1 MALLDKGMKR
11 RDFLKA
17 SAATA
22 AVGLA
27 GCAPSTATDMAETGG
42 SAGAT
47 THKVA
52 SDAAIIEGK
61 GEWMPIHCHQN
72 CNQMCL
78 NMGYVVDGVVVRQK
92 TDDSHADSFDC
103 PQQRGCL
110 RGRSLRQQVYNADR
124 IKYPM
129 KRKSWQPGGGANAH
143 GELRGR
149 DQWEQI
155 SWEEAI
161 DYIAQ
166 EAERIYGEFGPA
178 AVIGTKALAVG
189 KILHQLGGHISL
201 SDTSSIGTSAF
212 NIVALGLP
220 SQDLGELNDRFDNK
234 NADTIVIMGGNPAW
248 SSGGS
253 TMNNFNEARD
263 AGVQFVYVGPS
274 YNATAAYF
282 EARWVPVLPGTDT
295 AFMLGVCYEMIEQ
308 DVVDYDFLNT
318 YCVGFDGDHM
328 PADAT
333 LQENFRGY
341 LVGDYDGT
349 PKTAEWASA
358 ICGTPVEDIRWFAE
372 TVGKDHKV
380 MLMHNYALAR
390 CASAD
395 NIPQLF
401 MTMGAMGG
409 HMGKSGHA
417 CGGAYKTYAG
427 AGGPALVKFGET
439 GLPATKN
446 ALADTMPEPLMW
458 QCIREG
464 RYNSTGAAYG
474 VNFNAEDIKETEFK
488 WLNIEGRNTLQTA
501 VGLSDARE
509 AIQKLDFV
517 TDLAYTFDTSAAYAD
532 IVLPCA
538 TEWERVGG
546 FAGHQR
552 SRETVVV
559 YSRVTEPLWEA
570 KTEFEIG
577 RMLAARLGMDP
588 DELWPIT
595 EEQAFFN
602 QIVGC
607 TYVDAAGEEKPL
619 VTITAD
625 DIAKWGV
632 DAEPQEGDIAL
643 DDFLS
648 AGCYTVKRA
657 EGDGYSYIGYKDFVD
672 DPEANPRESASGK
685 LEIYCQYKGDML
697 NSMGYSPAGTFKPYP
712 TYVAS
717 PEGREG
723 MFADRQIGGA
733 ASEYPLIVYN
743 PHYLRRAHGV
753 MDNVPWLREAWSAPV
768 FVSAADAAARGAHE
782 HRRRYRAGVQ
792 RPRLGAAHGLG
803 GGDAHAR
810 LRRPSPWG
818 LGRFQ
823 QGRRHRRRRYGQRA
837 VRLGDQRH
845 GHLGLQQLQLQLRE
859 VRGRGARG
867 RLRAAL
873 PHRRHG
879 VGGDTHDSD
888 RFLLRSDPLRRLQDL
903 PGGLQGPSRHPGGGP
918 PPAPGGHLR
927 MRDVPGGGDVPPEPL
942 LQPLRKPRLRGELPH
957 GRHVQGRRRHRAAR

>member
-1 MALLDKGMKR
+1 MDDSQNVFEPGALSR
-11 RDFLKA
+11 RGFLKG
-17 SAATA
+17 SAVA
-22 AVGLA
+22 AVSAGALSSLVACAPSSPAPKEGLA
-27 GCAPSTATDMAETGG
+27 GT
-42 SAGAT
+42 AGAT
-47 THKVA
+47 SVDEGTWI
-52 SDAAIIEGK
+52 AAACWDNCGGRCVNRVLVRD
-61 GEWMPIHCHQN
+61 GE
-72 CNQMCL
+72 
-78 NMGYVVDGVVVRQK
+78 VVRQGSE
-92 TDDSHADSFDC
+92 TSHEDSFEWL
-103 PQQRGCL
+103 QQRGCP
-110 RGRSLRQQVYNADR
+110 RGRARAQQVFGEDR
-124 IKYPM
+124 VKFPM

-201 SDTSSIGTSAF
+201 SDTSSIGTYAF

-697 NSMGYSPAGTFKPYP
+697 NSMGYSPAGAFKPYP

-768 FVSAADAAARGAHE
+768 FVSAADAAARGVADGDTV
-782 HRRRYRAGVQ
+782 RVYS
-792 RPRLGAAHGLG
+792 AHGSV
-803 GGDAHAR
+803 
-810 LRRPSPWG
+810 LRTASVVEMLMPG
-818 LGRFQ
+818 C
-823 QGRRHRRRRYGQRA
+823 
-837 VRLGDQRH
+837 
-845 GHLGLQQLQLQLRE
+845 
-859 VRGRGARG
+859 
-867 RLRAAL
+867 
-873 PHRRHG
+873 
-879 VGGDTHDSD
+879 VG
-888 RFLLRSDPLRRLQDL
+888 
-903 PGGLQGPSRHPGGGP
+903 
-918 PPAPGGHLR
+918 
-927 MRDVPGGGDVPPEPL
+927 
-942 LQPLRKPRLRGELPH
+942 LPH
-957 GRHVQGRRRHRAAR
+957 GAWADFSKDDGIDVAGMDNVLCGSVTSGMGTSGYNNYNCNFEKYEGEALVADCELPCRTVAMA